1 MKGFIISCVLLLLFS
16 CPPQAFAIGAGTD
29 NDCPSGS
36 VCLDNPLNVD
46 SPQKLIGVI
55 IRGALGVVGSI
66 ALAIFVY
73 GGFTWMVSGGN
84 AEMVQRGKLTFFY
97 ATIGLIIIFSAYA
110 IVKFLFTDLLGIG

>member
-1 MKGFIISCVLLLLFS
+1 MKGFIFSCVLLLFLS
-16 CPPQAFAIGAGTD
+16 CTPQALAVGAGTD

-36 VCLDNPLNVD
+36 VCLDNPLNTD

-66 ALAIFVY
+66 SLAIFVY
-73 GGFTWMVSGGN
+73 GGFIWMLSGGN
-84 AEMVQRGKLTFFY
+84 TEMVQRGKLTFFY

-110 IVKFLFTDLLGIG
+110 ITKFVMADLLGLG

>member
-1 MKGFIISCVLLLLFS
+1 MKYFFILSAFLTFFIFNS
-16 CPPQAFAIGAGTD
+16 QALAAGAGTN
-29 NDCPSGS
+29 NDCPNGS

-55 IRGALGVVGSI
+55 IKGGLGVIGSI

-73 GGFTWMVSGGN
+73 GGFTWMLSGGN

-110 IVKFLFTDLLGIG
+110 IIKFLFTDLLGVG

>member
-1 MKGFIISCVLLLLFS
+1 MWKIAVCLILFS
-16 CPPQAFAIGAGTD
+16 AILFNTPGVQAIGDKCPTD
-29 NDCPSGS
+29 T

-73 GGFTWMVSGGN
+73 GGFTWMISGGN

-110 IVKFLFTDLLGIG
+110 ITKFVMADLLGLG